1 MSDHKVMTCTFDC
14 VEELDK
20 MKEILGDEFSNY
32 GLILRLY
39 VPDQYSLI
47 IFHRY
52 NDIAIPMSLLVP
64 SSALDPKSTETSSR
78 RFRNWT
84 ADSLVSPSTSAAAA
98 KISTLMMKPCL
109 EQKTYGITDLS

>member
-20 MKEILGDEFSNY
+20 MKEILGEEFSNY

-39 VPDQYSLI
+39 VPDGYVCLTPLAMVL
-47 IFHRY
+47 
-52 NDIAIPMSLLVP
+52 DMLMSLLVP
-64 SSALDPKSTETSSR
+64 SSALDPKSTEISSR
-78 RFRNWT
+78 RSRNWM
-84 ADSLVSPSTSAAAA
+84 ADSLVSPSTSAVAALT
-98 KISTLMMKPCL
+98 STTTMLPCL